1 MNKETLEQRR
11 LRWKKTLENTKF
23 PVGIDVV
30 VKQAIQSHK
39 GDYTIL
45 ESAIGS
51 LFLGFAIGW
60 RPLVIIHSPRT
71 IKRYEQILGVKFKE
85 FLPEITDMSDRS
97 KGYQM
102 ALRLDDFWRGVTGN
116 ETVENRKIDLGLDGQ
131 MD

>member
-1 MNKETLEQRR
+1 MEKNKEQQRLKWR
-11 LRWKKTLENTKF
+11 QALENVKF
-23 PVGIDVV
+23 PNDIGDVV
-30 VKQAIQSHK
+30 KKAIQAHK

-60 RPLVIIHSPRT
+60 KPLVIIHSPRT

-85 FLPEITDMSDRS
+85 FLPETTGMSDRS

-116 ETVENRKIDLGLDGQ
+116 ASVESRKIDLGLDGQ
-131 MD
+131 IE